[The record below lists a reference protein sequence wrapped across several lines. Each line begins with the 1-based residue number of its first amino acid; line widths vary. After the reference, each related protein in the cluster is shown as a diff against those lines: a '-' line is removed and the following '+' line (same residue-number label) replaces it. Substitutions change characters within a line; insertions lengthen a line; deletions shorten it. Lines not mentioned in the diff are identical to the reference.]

1 MNKHFFPLV
10 LALLLSTVA
19 SAQIVIT
26 EIMYNPPEPNTDIL
40 EYIELYNNSANTVD
54 VSGWS
59 FNKGVI
65 FTFPAGTSILPGQY
79 AIISED
85 TAYFRARFPA
95 IFPYQWSNDPVNSA
109 LTNGGETI
117 SLVNASNTL
126 IDSVRYTNVAPWPTG
141 ANGSGASIVLCNF
154 NADNNDPANWQAAT
168 TPTGVLSGGLPVFA
182 NPNAASG
189 CGGVVSY
196 PLYTIEQ
203 VTQETANGVADSI
216 NVTCALEGVVH
227 GLNQNPAGLQFA
239 LINPNNVGV
248 TVFLGNGNLNYTV
261 QQGDKL
267 RVEGRVS
274 QFNGLTQ
281 FTPDAI
287 VKQSANNP
295 IVAPA
300 VVLKPSEDTESSLIR
315 INNLRLVNPAA
326 WTGMGSF
333 NVRAYSDNNP
343 QDTILIRLD
352 VDVEAASHP
361 VPTEPFDLIGLGG
374 QFDNSNP
381 FNTGYQMLPQ
391 FNADIIEMVST
402 QQVDWSDEVTL
413 SPNPAADWINLQT
426 TMAFDYL
433 VITDAQGR
441 LIMRIAHPQQF
452 TQLPVGDLAS
462 GVYAFRFE
470 AGRQFWSTQ
479 VIKK

>member
-1 MNKHFFPLV
+1 MNKNFFPLV
-10 LALLLSTVA
+10 LALLLSTAA
-19 SAQIVIT
+19 SAQIIIT

-65 FTFPAGTSILPGQY
+65 FTFPAGTSILPGKY

-85 TAYFRARFPA
+85 TAYFRARFPS
-95 IFPYQWSNDPVNSA
+95 IFPFQWSNDPVNSA
-109 LTNGGETI
+109 LTNSGETI
-117 SLVNASNTL
+117 SLVNAASVL

-154 NADNNDPANWQAAT
+154 NADNNDAANWQAAT
-168 TPTGVLSGGLPVFA
+168 TPTGVTSGGLPVFA

-216 NVTCALEGVVH
+216 NVTCTLEGVVH

-239 LINPNNVGV
+239 LINTNNVGI
-248 TVFLGNGNLNYTV
+248 TVFLGSGNLNYTV
-261 QQGDKL
+261 LQGDKL
-267 RVEGRVS
+267 RVEGRVN

-281 FTPDAI
+281 FTPDGI
-287 VKQSANNP
+287 LKQSANNAT
-295 IVAPA
+295 VTPA
-300 VVLKPSEDTESSLIR
+300 VVLKPNEARESSLIR
-315 INNLRLVNPAA
+315 INNLRLVNPAE
-326 WTGMGSF
+326 WTGGGNF
-333 NVRAYSDNNP
+333 NARAVSDANL
-343 QDTILIRLD
+343 QDTILIRVD
-352 VDVEAASHP
+352 NDVEVVNHP
-361 VPTEPFDLIGLGG
+361 VPVPPFDIIGLGG
-374 QFDNSNP
+374 QFDASSP
-381 FNTGYQMLPQ
+381 FTSGYQILPQ
-391 FNADIIEMVST
+391 FNADIIEMVGT
-402 QQVDWSDEVTL
+402 QQVDWSNEVLL

-426 TMAFDYL
+426 TMAFDHL

-441 LIMRIAHPQQF
+441 LVMRIAQPQQF
-452 TQLPVGDLAS
+452 TQLPIGDLAA